1 MHEEQKALQADIE
14 RLLRT
19 LLRGRSGGVPKAEVV
34 AALEVFFRVGQPGGK
49 DVDNF
54 AEVVEGLAADVPG
67 PTVVDP
73 EILFAEDENF
83 NQGHFAEAVR

>member
-1 MHEEQKALQADIE
+1 MTLNPNQK
-14 RLLRT
+14 T
-19 LLRGRSGGVPKAEVV
+19 
-34 AALEVFFRVGQPGGK
+34 FGQ
-49 DVDNF
+49 VCQSN
-54 AEVVEGLAADVPG
+54 VEGLAADVPG